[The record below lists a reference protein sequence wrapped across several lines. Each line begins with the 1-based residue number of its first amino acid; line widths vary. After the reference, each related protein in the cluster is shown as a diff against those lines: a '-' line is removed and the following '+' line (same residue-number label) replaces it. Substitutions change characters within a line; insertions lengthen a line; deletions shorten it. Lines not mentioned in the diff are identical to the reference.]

1 MNSLTHFLV
10 ESQFCQQG
18 RQRGPG
24 LDVCTLS
31 RESIP
36 MLRANIVRE
45 IQALPFQEQFE
56 MLEYLARSLRQQS
69 QAQACPGTAPGTLTA
84 AAEALRCDYQNDPEL
99 TAFTALDCED
109 FHAAR

>member
-1 MNSLTHFLV
+1 M
-10 ESQFCQQG
+10 
-18 RQRGPG
+18 
-24 LDVCTLS
+24 
-31 RESIP
+31 I
-36 MLRANIVRE
+36 RADIVRE

-69 QAQACPGTAPGTLTA
+69 QAHPPSGTAPHDLAA
-84 AAEALRCDYQNDPEL
+84 AAETLRADYQNDPDL

>member
-1 MNSLTHFLV
+1 M
-10 ESQFCQQG
+10 
-18 RQRGPG
+18 
-24 LDVCTLS
+24 
-31 RESIP
+31 I
-36 MLRANIVRE
+36 RAEIVRE

-69 QAQACPGTAPGTLTA
+69 QAHYPSGTVPASLAA
-84 AAEALRCDYQNDPEL
+84 AAESLQADYQNDPDL

>member
-1 MNSLTHFLV
+1 
-10 ESQFCQQG
+10 
-18 RQRGPG
+18 
-24 LDVCTLS
+24 
-31 RESIP
+31 

-45 IQALPFQEQFE
+45 IQALPFPEQFE

-69 QAQACPGTAPGTLTA
+69 QAQARPGTAPGTLTA

-109 FHAAR
+109 FHAAW